1 MANINEIGGSYAGML
16 FGISNTI
23 ATLPG
28 IFAPHIVGLITVNVR
43 EIIKYYLEFLR
54 IQKIIDSDLGSKCF

>member
-28 IFAPHIVGLITVNVR
+28 IFAPDIVGLITIHVEKHHYYSSNSFDFIRVGVN
-43 EIIKYYLEFLR
+43 LALR
-54 IQKIIDSDLGSKCF
+54 

>member
-1 MANINEIGGSYAGML
+1 MANINEIAGSYAGML

-43 EIIKYYLEFLR
+43 HIIK
-54 IQKIIDSDLGSKCF
+54 

>member
-28 IFAPHIVGLITVNVR
+28 IFAPAMVGLITVNVR
-43 EIIKYYLEFLR
+43 EIVKLFRISESRRASKKY
-54 IQKIIDSDLGSKCF
+54 